1 MLDAKV
7 IQHDVELDIS
17 TCDMPITVINR
28 VARTCYKSSMPVDY
42 QKAIDFAKNLKK
54 NGHLSPFEFVN
65 LHFVVT
71 TDRGVTHELVRHRL
85 CSFMQE
91 STRYVNYSGGPIK
104 FIRPQ
109 GILPGERSY
118 AIWLNHCAEAAKA
131 YKELIATGAKPQEAR
146 SVLPTC
152 TATTLRIGCNL
163 REFMHI
169 LSVRDTKF
177 AHPDCRLVVQKM
189 KLALIDTYPVYKEL
203 LDE

>member
-1 MLDAKV
+1 MIDVKIV
-7 IQHDVELDIS
+7 QHAAELDDS
-17 TCDMPITVINR
+17 TCDTPILTINR
-28 VARTCYKSSMPVDY
+28 VARTCYKSQCPAEYD
-42 QKAIDFAKNLKK
+42 KAVTFVKNLKR

-104 FIRPQ
+104 FVKPH
-109 GILPGERSY
+109 GIIPGERSY

-131 YKELIATGAKPQEAR
+131 YKELISIGAKPQDAR
-146 SVLPTC
+146 AVLPTC
-152 TATTLRIGCNL
+152 TATMLRIGCNL

-177 AHPDCRLVVQKM
+177 AHPDCRIVVQRM
-189 KLALIDTYPVYKEL
+189 KTALIDRHPIYAEL

>member
-1 MLDAKV
+1 MNNIEI
-7 IQHDVELDIS
+7 IQHDAEIDLS

-28 VARTCYKSSMPVDY
+28 VARTCYKSAMPVDY
-42 QKAIDFAKNLKK
+42 QQATTFVKNLKK

-91 STRYVNYSGGPIK
+91 STRYVNYSGAPIK

-109 GILPGERSY
+109 GVIPSERPY
-118 AIWLNHCAEAAKA
+118 AIWLNHCSEAAKA
-131 YKELIATGAKPQEAR
+131 YTEMIAAGAKPQEAR

-189 KLALIDTYPVYKEL
+189 KWALIETYPIYAEL